1 MMKLLSWILIIVVI
15 YILQQ
20 WFESM
25 AYQKPKQTTKYYII
39 SGFVAGLIANYL
51 IELL

>member
-1 MMKLLSWILIIVVI
+1 MKVLSWVLIVVVI
-15 YILQQ
+15 YIIQQ

-25 AYQKPKQTTKYYII
+25 AYQKPKPTTIYRIT